1 MSAQTYTTDQKLVF
15 IAKEVGAECLNLRD
29 DWLYC
34 DYEDDNSNDTKLIG
48 DRVRKAFGDDIEKAL
63 EIMTECAAN
72 DVWDD
77 ELTEEMMDFVHSAFP
92 EGLGLDAD
100 KYPMYPA
107 EAEEEE
113 EEEVTL
119 EQFANLSLAQMEAL
133 VEWKK
138 QQEQE

>member
-15 IAKEVGAECLNLRD
+15 IAQEIGAMCFNLDD

-34 DYEDDNSNDTKLIG
+34 DYDDDNSNDTKLIA
-48 DRVRKAFGDDIEKAL
+48 DRVRKALGDETEKAL

-77 ELTEEMMDFVHSAFP
+77 ELGEVFMDFAHSHFP
-92 EGLGLDAD
+92 EGIGLDEE

-107 EAEEEE
+107 EEEE
-113 EEEVTL
+113 
-119 EQFANLSLAQMEAL
+119 
-133 VEWKK
+133 
-138 QQEQE
+138 